1 MIVITRN
8 TVNVKPPGAT
18 MPKVQRPARTAAERK
33 ADREAKAAR
42 MVAADR
48 AAAEAAKP
56 PPRRSR
62 EGMGNCGVSRP
73 RSLSVD
79 LVCKALLE
87 SGGNVTRAALL
98 LTKWRQEAS
107 DKIRARREKTSASKG
122 ESLGAETEEER
133 AARHDAL
140 RVPARTLR
148 EYVHDLPAC
157 REAKDRGFQGIV
169 GLARDRLS
177 EHVEKGYFPAV
188 KLVLETHD
196 PAFARRTKVS
206 LDAPPPDPLDAGSL
220 TEEQRQQVLEETADA
235 EDARE
240 S

>member
-1 MIVITRN
+1 
-8 TVNVKPPGAT
+8 
-18 MPKVQRPARTAAERK
+18 MPKVQRPALTAAQRK
-33 ADREAKAAR
+33 ADREAKTAR

-79 LVCKALLE
+79 LVCKAIE
-87 SGGNVTRAALL
+87 EAAGNITAAARL
-98 LTKWRQEAS
+98 LTEWRIEAS
-107 DKIRARREKTSASKG
+107 DRTRAKREKTAASKG

-133 AARHDAL
+133 ANRHAAL
-140 RVPARTLR
+140 RVPRKTVSD
-148 EYVHDLPAC
+148 YVRDLPAVQ
-157 REAKDRGFQGIV
+157 EAKLRGRHTMIGEAEDQLHAAVRRG
-169 GLARDRLS
+169 
-177 EHVEKGYFPAV
+177 HFPAV
-188 KLVLETHD
+188 RFTLESLHPD
-196 PAFARRTKVS
+196 YARRTKVS

-220 TEEQRQQVLEETADA
+220 TEEQRQQVLEETAEA

-240 S
+240 P